1 MPTVEDLKKQILFE
15 GLDDGELERLLPNIQ
30 KITITK
36 DKYIFKEGEPTKGI
50 HMIHSGQVE
59 VKRKLQLDTKSKM
72 LVMLR
77 NIQSDEI
84 KHTADGWENRF
95 ALLGAGQFFGEL
107 SILEGKKKHGAEALA
122 LKDTELFILK
132 AEDFFE
138 LETTHTE
145 TMVKIMKSIA
155 KVMSSNVRALDKR
168 ILKALTGH

>member
-15 GLDDGELERLLPNIQ
+15 SLSEVEIAELVPNIQ

-36 DKYIFKEGEPTKGI
+36 DKYVFKENEPTTGI
-50 HMIHSGQVE
+50 YMIHTGKVE
-59 VKRKLQLDTKSKM
+59 IKRKLQLDSKSKM

-84 KHTADGWENRF
+84 KHTADGWENRY
-95 ALLGAGQFFGEL
+95 ALLGKGQFFGEL
-107 SILEGKKKHGAEALA
+107 SILEGKKKHGAEAMA
-122 LKDTELFILK
+122 LEDTELFILK
-132 AEDFFE
+132 TENFLE
-138 LETTHTE
+138 LETTNTE

-155 KVMSSNVRALDKR
+155 KVMSSSVRALDKR

>member
-1 MPTVEDLKKQILFE
+1 MPTIEDLKKQALFE
-15 GLDDGELERLLPNIQ
+15 GLDDGELAKLLPNIQ
-30 KITITK
+30 KITVAK
-36 DKYIFKEGEPTKGI
+36 DNHIFTEGEPTKGI
-50 HMIHSGQVE
+50 YMIHDGKVE

-95 ALLGAGQFFGEL
+95 ALLGPGQYFGEL
-107 SILEGKKKHGAEALA
+107 SILEGKKKHGAEAVA
-122 LKDTELFILK
+122 LQDTALFILS
-132 AEDFFE
+132 AENFME
-138 LETTHTE
+138 LETTATE

-155 KVMSSNVRALDKR
+155 KVMSGNVRALDKR

>member
-1 MPTVEDLKKQILFE
+1 MPTVEDLKKQGLFE
-15 GLDDGELERLLPNIQ
+15 SLDDGELSRLLPNIQ
-30 KITITK
+30 KVTVSK
-36 DKYIFKEGEPTKGI
+36 GNYIFSEGQPTKGI
-50 HMIHSGQVE
+50 YMVHTGQVE

-84 KHTADGWENRF
+84 KHTSDGWENRF
-95 ALLGAGQFFGEL
+95 ALLGPGQFFGEL
-107 SILEGKKKHGAEALA
+107 TVLEGKKKHGVEAVA

-132 AEDFFE
+132 TEDFIE
-138 LETTHTE
+138 LEATTTQ

-155 KVMSSNVRALDKR
+155 KVMSGNVRALDKR